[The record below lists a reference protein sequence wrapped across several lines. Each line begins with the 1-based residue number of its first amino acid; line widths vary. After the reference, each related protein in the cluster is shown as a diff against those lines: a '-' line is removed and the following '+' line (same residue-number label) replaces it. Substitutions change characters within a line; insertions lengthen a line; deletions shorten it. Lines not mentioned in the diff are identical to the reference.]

1 MFVHW
6 NAALPTAWWLSNR
19 LHTRRSLKTGLNQKS
34 QGAISGLYGGC
45 GKVLIPCGSKYSF
58 TKADFWVG
66 ALSCNKW
73 YPGYQCADGH
83 CCNVSGRLLYT
94 LTYSYK
100 LTRASTL
107 RQKRWFQFPH
117 CEHSICSY
125 IPAASAYEVYI
136 SQLIRYSRTC
146 GSSNEFIYR
155 EVLLTRKLVPRG
167 S

>member
-1 MFVHW
+1 MDCMEDVV
-6 NAALPTAWWLSNR
+6 
-19 LHTRRSLKTGLNQKS
+19 
-34 QGAISGLYGGC
+34 
-45 GKVLIPCGSKYSF
+45 VLIPCVSKYSF
-58 TKADFWVG
+58 TKVDFWAG

-73 YPGYQCADGH
+73 YPGYQCVDGH

-125 IPAASAYEVYI
+125 TFQQHLHMKYI

-155 EVLLTRKLVPRG
+155 EVLLTRKLLDQEFIMVMLKSLLRTFHG
-167 S
+167 RHHINRNCISV